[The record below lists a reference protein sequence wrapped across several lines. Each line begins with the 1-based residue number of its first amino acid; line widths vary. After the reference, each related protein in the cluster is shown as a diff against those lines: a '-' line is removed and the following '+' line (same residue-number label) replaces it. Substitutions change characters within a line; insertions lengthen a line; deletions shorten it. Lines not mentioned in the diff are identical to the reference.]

1 MKTLASSFSKI
12 TLHKNGDR
20 PFFSSGEL
28 RHEIRIFQS
37 KKLARNVGFCLCA
50 KHEPVCTTRVSSSL
64 SPESQVD
71 LGTGDDQNQETNE
84 SKTVRV
90 KFQLQKE
97 CSFGEQFTIVGDD
110 PLLGLWDPESVI
122 PLKWSDE
129 HLWTVELDIP
139 AGKSFQFKFILKG
152 IGGKIWWQ
160 PGPDRIL
167 QTWETDNTI
176 VVWEDWEDAAL
187 QKVTEEEPSADRT
200 EEPTVNPEMLIV
212 TENLTP
218 QKEKLVSEASN
229 GGVAMNVSANPEKKP
244 APVTSEIRIV
254 ADNISPTQE
263 KPVAIVA
270 DNRRYSKGPSAVNVS
285 ANLEKKPAPVTSEKR
300 IVADNIS
307 PTQEKPVAIVADNM
321 RYSEGPSAV
330 NVSANPEK
338 KPAPVTSEKRIVAD
352 NISPRQEK
360 PAAMVADNIR
370 YSEGPSAVNVSD
382 EELDEKRASHQE
394 EEQRTTSN
402 KSTLIR
408 EDVVR
413 NDDAPTVIN
422 SAKSDVQGSVVA
434 HEGDPVPV
442 PDLPAVSALPS
453 EAAIDNEGERNRAI
467 YTSVGINEVENHN
480 FQELDE
486 KHEIGDKPL
495 GEETVNGFIDEEQHD
510 YGFIYKPLGQEEEKQ
525 EMIRNSIVQNDL
537 HWIKKLLA
545 NLGFL

>member
-50 KHEPVCTTRVSSSL
+50 KHEPVCTTVFLLL
-64 SPESQVD
+64 SHLN
-71 LGTGDDQNQETNE
+71 LGTGDDQNQET
-84 SKTVRV
+84 
-90 KFQLQKE
+90 
-97 CSFGEQFTIVGDD
+97 TIYHSRDD

-122 PLKWSDE
+122 PLNWSDE

-187 QKVTEEEPSADRT
+187 QK
-200 EEPTVNPEMLIV
+200 EPTVNPEMLIV

-229 GGVAMNVSANPEKKP
+229 GGVAMNVSSNPEKKP
-244 APVTSEIRIV
+244 TPVTF
-254 ADNISPTQE
+254 
-263 KPVAIVA
+263 
-270 DNRRYSKGPSAVNVS
+270 
-285 ANLEKKPAPVTSEKR
+285 EKR

-307 PTQEKPVAIVADNM
+307 PMQEKP
-321 RYSEGPSAV
+321 
-330 NVSANPEK
+330 
-338 KPAPVTSEKRIVAD
+338 
-352 NISPRQEK
+352 

-382 EELDEKRASHQE
+382 EVLDEKRASHQE

-442 PDLPAVSALPS
+442 PDLPAVSVLPS

-480 FQELDE
+480 FQEIL
-486 KHEIGDKPL
+486 
-495 GEETVNGFIDEEQHD
+495 
-510 YGFIYKPLGQEEEKQ
+510 
-525 EMIRNSIVQNDL
+525 
-537 HWIKKLLA
+537 
-545 NLGFL
+545 

>member
-122 PLKWSDE
+122 PLNWSDE

-244 APVTSEIRIV
+244 APVTSEKRIV

-270 DNRRYSKGPSAVNVS
+270 DNRRYSKGPSAVN
-285 ANLEKKPAPVTSEKR
+285 
-300 IVADNIS
+300 
-307 PTQEKPVAIVADNM
+307 
-321 RYSEGPSAV
+321 
-330 NVSANPEK
+330 
-338 KPAPVTSEKRIVAD
+338 
-352 NISPRQEK
+352 
-360 PAAMVADNIR
+360 
-370 YSEGPSAVNVSD
+370 
-382 EELDEKRASHQE
+382 E

-402 KSTLIR
+402 KSTLTR

-422 SAKSDVQGSVVA
+422 SAKSDVQGSVVT

>member
-50 KHEPVCTTRVSSSL
+50 KHEPICTTRVSSSL

-122 PLKWSDE
+122 PLNWSDE

-187 QKVTEEEPSADRT
+187 QKVTEEEPSADGT

-212 TENLTP
+212 TENLTH
-218 QKEKLVSEASN
+218 QKGKLVSEASN
-229 GGVAMNVSANPEKKP
+229 GGVAMNVSSNPEKKP
-244 APVTSEIRIV
+244 TPVTFEKRIV

-270 DNRRYSKGPSAVNVS
+270 DNMRYSEGPSAVNVS

-330 NVSANPEK
+330 NITY
-338 KPAPVTSEKRIVAD
+338 VTQKGL
-352 NISPRQEK
+352 P
-360 PAAMVADNIR
+360 
-370 YSEGPSAVNVSD
+370 AVNFSD
-382 EELDEKRASHQE
+382 EVLDEKRASHQE

-413 NDDAPTVIN
+413 NDDALTVIN

-442 PDLPAVSALPS
+442 PDLPAVSVLPS

-480 FQELDE
+480 CQELDE

-495 GEETVNGFIDEEQHD
+495 GEETVNGFIDEEQHG
-510 YGFIYKPLGQEEEKQ
+510 YGLIYKPLGQEEKKQ
-525 EMIRNSIVQNDL
+525 EMIRNSVVQNDL
-537 HWIKKLLA
+537 HWIKKLLT
-545 NLGFL
+545 NIGFL

>member
-12 TLHKNGDR
+12 TLHRNGDR

-122 PLKWSDE
+122 PLNWSDE

-244 APVTSEIRIV
+244 APVTSEKRIV

-270 DNRRYSKGPSAVNVS
+270 DNRRYSKGPSAVN
-285 ANLEKKPAPVTSEKR
+285 
-300 IVADNIS
+300 
-307 PTQEKPVAIVADNM
+307 
-321 RYSEGPSAV
+321 
-330 NVSANPEK
+330 
-338 KPAPVTSEKRIVAD
+338 
-352 NISPRQEK
+352 
-360 PAAMVADNIR
+360 
-370 YSEGPSAVNVSD
+370 
-382 EELDEKRASHQE
+382 E

-486 KHEIGDKPL
+486 KHEIGDKPP

-510 YGFIYKPLGQEEEKQ
+510 YGFIYKPLGQEEKKQ